1 MIQRVCLLLASLAA
15 ALLPT
20 GCIENDIPYPV
31 VVCAVEAIAAEG
43 LSGDPVIDAS
53 ARRVTLP
60 LLETTDIRAVEITSA
75 TLTEGA
81 EASQPLVGTH
91 DLRVPLYVTLSL
103 YQEYAWSVE
112 AQQHIE
118 RRFTVAGQIGATVWD
133 EKNRTARA
141 LVGFEELSHVE
152 VLSLKLGPEGITTMS
167 CADTPVLTDENLYEL
182 ADFRSPRRVDVTCH
196 GRTESW
202 YLSVE
207 YTDVK
212 VSWSRIDGWS
222 HSAWLYA
229 EGLSDTERGFRYR
242 EAGAEEWIEVAR
254 DAVHVDGGSFSA
266 QLRGLRP
273 ETAYEAVAYSGE
285 ELSAVEGFTT
295 EAALPLPNGGFEEWS
310 RPEKIIYPYLSDKT
324 AFWDSGNKGAATVGK
339 TICEGAPDPRPA
351 SAGSQSALLTSK
363 YAAVMGIGKFAAG
376 NIFIGTYAE
385 TVGTNGKI
393 DFGRPF
399 AAHPIALRGWVKY
412 TQGKIDKIDKQPA
425 GRVLTTDD
433 FDEGVVYVAL
443 GDWTPEQYGGTAES
457 PVQVYTKEQSTFFDK
472 NAPAV
477 LAYGELVLTESVG
490 EWQSFTIPLE
500 WRRTDT
506 KPTHLMIVCSA
517 SRWGDY
523 FTGSTASRMS
533 LDDFELIYDY
543 ADRPLPR
550 DLRTGC
556 CPP

>member
-1 MIQRVCLLLASLAA
+1 MKRAFAFLA
-15 ALLPT
+15 ALLTALLPA

-31 VVCAVEAIAAEG
+31 VVCAVEGIAAEG

-53 ARRVTLP
+53 ARRVILP
-60 LLETTDIRAVEITSA
+60 LLETTDIRNVEITSA

-81 EASQPLVGTH
+81 EVSLPLVGTH
-91 DLRVPLYVTLSL
+91 DLRAPLYVTLSL
-103 YQEYAWSVE
+103 YQEYAWSIE
-112 AQQHIE
+112 ASQQIG
-118 RRFTVAGQIGATVWD
+118 RRFAVAGQIGATVWD

-152 VLSLKLGPEGITTMS
+152 VLSLKLGPEGITSMS
-167 CADTPVLTDENLYEL
+167 CADVPDLNDENLSQL
-182 ADFRSPRRVDVTCH
+182 SDFRSPRRVDVTFH

-202 YLSVE
+202 YLTVE

-242 EAGAEEWIEVAR
+242 EAGAEEWTEVAR

-273 ETAYEAVAYSGE
+273 ETQYEAVAYSGD
-285 ELSAVEGFTT
+285 ELSPVESFTT

-310 RPEKIIYPYLSDKT
+310 RPGKIVFPYLSEQT
-324 AFWDSGNKGAATVGK
+324 AFWDSGNKGSATVNE
-339 TICEGAPDPRPA
+339 TICEGAPDPRPG
-351 SAGSQSALLTSK
+351 SAGTQSALLTSK
-363 YAAVMGIGKFAAG
+363 YAALMGIGKFAAG

-385 TVGTNGKI
+385 TVGTNGKVN
-393 DFGRPF
+393 FGRPF
-399 AAHPIALRGWVKY
+399 AAHPVALRGWFKY
-412 TQGKIDKIDKQPA
+412 TQGQIDRIDKQPA
-425 GRVLTTDD
+425 GRTLTTDD
-433 FDEGVVYVAL
+433 FDEGSIYVAL
-443 GDWTPEQYGGTAES
+443 GDWTPGEYGGTAES
-457 PVQVYTKEQSTFFDK
+457 PVQVYTKELSTFFDK

-477 LAYGELVLTESVG
+477 LAYGELVLTESIG
-490 EWQSFTIPLE
+490 EWQSFTIPIE
-500 WRRTDT
+500 WRRTDVV
-506 KPTHLMIVCSA
+506 PTHLMIVCSA

-533 LDDFELIYDY
+533 LDDFELVYDY
-543 ADRPLPR
+543 ADL
-550 DLRTGC
+550 
-556 CPP
+556 